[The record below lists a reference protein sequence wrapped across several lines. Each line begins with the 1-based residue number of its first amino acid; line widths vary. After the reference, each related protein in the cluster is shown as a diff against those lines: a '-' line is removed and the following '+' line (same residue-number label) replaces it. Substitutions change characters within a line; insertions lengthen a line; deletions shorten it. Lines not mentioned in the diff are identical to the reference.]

1 MSSSPVKPSI
11 EFLPDQIRGR
21 CLRVFEGARL
31 PGVPSRAVKD
41 LALAAGGTL
50 PQGLKANSFADA
62 IGTARSRAPS
72 KCRQPNLHA
81 ALVLAFLGT
90 LSTLVLAQT
99 PPRPGPPAE
108 KTPTYRVDVKLVSV
122 YVSVTD
128 DRGAPVATLTKD
140 NFQVREDGVE
150 QKLAVF
156 DRESALPLSIVLAID
171 ASLSTRKDLKQEL
184 DAARAFAHSVL
195 RPKDAVALFQFSE
208 IVEELVP
215 FTSDLRRV
223 DQGIGRVH
231 VGAATALFDAI
242 FLGSQALMRRQG
254 RKVLVVITDGGD
266 TMSRVDYRE
275 ALREA
280 QQADALVY
288 SIIMVPIEASA
299 GRNTGGEHALIQM
312 SEDTGA
318 KHYYADTPQG
328 IDHAFRRISDE
339 LRTQYVLGYYP
350 RQRLSD
356 SDFRRVQVE
365 VTPPVDSDLALPLHA
380 RHRTGYYTGKTE

>member
-1 MSSSPVKPSI
+1 MK
-11 EFLPDQIRGR
+11 
-21 CLRVFEGARL
+21 RL
-31 PGVPSRAVKD
+31 VRIL
-41 LALAAGGTL
+41 LALAAL
-50 PQGLKANSFADA
+50 AGL
-62 IGTARSRAPS
+62 TAA
-72 KCRQPNLHA
+72 
-81 ALVLAFLGT
+81 
-90 LSTLVLAQT
+90 AQT
-99 PPRPGPPAE
+99 PAPPHRPEPAD

-122 YVSVTD
+122 FVTVTD
-128 DRGAPVATLTKD
+128 DRGAPVSTLKKE
-140 NFQVREDGVE
+140 NFTVREDGVD

-171 ASLSTRKDLKQEL
+171 ASLSTRKDLKLEL
-184 DAARAFAHSVL
+184 DAARAFAHSML
-195 RPKDAVALFQFSE
+195 RPQDALALFQFSE

-223 DQGIGRVH
+223 DQGIARVH
-231 VGAATALFDAI
+231 VGAATALYDAI

-266 TMSRVDYRE
+266 TMSQVNYQE

-288 SIIMVPIEASA
+288 SIVMVPIEASA

-328 IDHAFRRISDE
+328 VDRAFRRINDE

-356 SDFRRVQVE
+356 SDFRRVQVK
-365 VTPPVDSDLALPLHA
+365 VTPPPDSDLELPLHT
-380 RHRTGYYTGKTE
+380 RHRTGYYTSKPE